1 MLLLWV
7 SPFMVFLISSFARA
21 VATCLRNRNAS
32 SPAEYACWA
41 ISLFLTASASR
52 RWIGRSASFM
62 AGDLS
67 MLGGPMNAPQML
79 GISIQSVFIWG
90 LIAILRPRM
99 APSAVIA
106 VIAG

>member
-1 MLLLWV
+1 
-7 SPFMVFLISSFARA
+7 
-21 VATCLRNRNAS
+21 
-32 SPAEYACWA
+32 
-41 ISLFLTASASR
+41 
-52 RWIGRSASFM
+52 
-62 AGDLS
+62 
-67 MLGGPMNAPQML
+67 MNAPQTL